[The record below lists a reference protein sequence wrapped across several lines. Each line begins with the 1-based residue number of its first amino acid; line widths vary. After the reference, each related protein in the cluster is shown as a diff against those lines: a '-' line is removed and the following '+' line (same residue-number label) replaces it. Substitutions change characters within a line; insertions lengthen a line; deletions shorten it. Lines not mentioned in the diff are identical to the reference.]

1 MMYCT
6 GGIRSVLDI
15 LNAKYWD
22 VSLSKA
28 ITLRNCP
35 LAVIF
40 LKLKKINYVY
50 LRLK

>member
-22 VSLSKA
+22 VSLYEA
-28 ITLRNCP
+28 IYLRNGP
-35 LAVIF
+35 LALIF
-40 LKLKKINYVY
+40 LNLKKNNYVY